1 MVELCAPDKEYKDGS
16 CYSLDELVKMVN
28 SYNKRFTNN
37 QIPMIYNKKYL
48 VKELNSKLKDVCNDQ
63 ICWLE
68 QDFVKNLNDDNI
80 NETFRPKGPS
90 NSLKWLNT
98 TNIDKVIKQYY
109 KLYPEFI
116 FYGAV
121 PIDFDDLPFYGIK
134 NIDFDKLQ
142 SEGKY
147 KLGFVFNTDEH
158 YKSGSHWIALFCNL
172 KEGNIYFFDSNGI
185 KPEYRI
191 KKLVKRIYKYFKSKN
206 NNNIQKRY
214 NNIRHQFK
222 NTECGVYSINF
233 ILRLLKGETFGHIIK
248 NITYD
253 DDMSKCRLKYFN
265 QE

>member
-1 MVELCAPDKEYKDGS
+1 MVELCAPDREYNDGS
-16 CYSLDELVKMVN
+16 CFTLEELITLAN
-28 SYNKRFTNN
+28 SYNAYNKTN
-37 QIPMIYNKKYL
+37 QIPMIMIKKNL
-48 VKELNSKLKDVCNDQ
+48 VIELNERLKNKCNDQ
-63 ICWLE
+63 LCWLE
-68 QDFVKNLNDDNI
+68 QDFVKKIKNNNLNDI
-80 NETFRPKGPS
+80 FRPKGPQ

-109 KLYPEFI
+109 KLYPEFK

-121 PIDFDDLPFYGIK
+121 PIDFDDLPYYGIRDI
-134 NIDFDKLQ
+134 NFNKLIK
-142 SEGKY
+142 EGKY
-147 KLGFVFNTDEH
+147 KIGFVFNTDEH
-158 YKSGSHWIALFCNL
+158 YKSGTHWIALFCNL
-172 KEGNIYFFDSNGI
+172 KENKIYFFDSNGT

-191 KKLVKRIYKYFKSKN
+191 KKLVKRLYNYFKSKN
-206 NNNIQKRY
+206 INNIQKRY